1 MCFLYYS
8 CCEEMVTH
16 RAKFNSYAEFSYG
29 CSNESRKVIIKKVTS
44 CTGNIALDTNDKS
57 NKCLITCTINTVP
70 KFFLLSQ
77 LHLTLHSCITQ
88 TTKKIE
94 YTK

>member
-16 RAKFNSYAEFSYG
+16 RAKFNSYAEFCYG

-44 CTGNIALDTNDKS
+44 CTGNIALDTNNKS
-57 NKCLITCTINTVP
+57 NKCLIAVNTVP
-70 KFFLLSQ
+70 KFFF
-77 LHLTLHSCITQ
+77 IT
-88 TTKKIE
+88 TVTSNS
-94 YTK
+94 T